1 MVRQLTFEQ
10 IKKIWESDL
19 WSDKSKIEVLKDGV
33 FQPQEIK
40 PMSCMVFNNLNR
52 LDENIFN
59 IYDPLFLGYDND
71 GIKAV
76 NSGHRTSVLHYRTRG
91 ALCDLDSRRKGYS
104 DALMQSLE
112 EDAVDLGC
120 ELIWTFSKTSSIP
133 FYESCGFEKTGQ
145 GNKTNWYM
153 YKYL

>member
-1 MVRQLTFEQ
+1 MVRKLTFDE
-10 IKKIWESDL
+10 IKKIWKSDL

-52 LDENIFN
+52 LDESIFN
-59 IYDPLFLGYDND
+59 MYTPLFLGYDSD

-76 NSGHRTSVLHYRTRG
+76 NSGHRTSVSHYRTRG
-91 ALCDLDSRRKGYS
+91 AWCDISSRRKGYGQEIMHI
-104 DALMQSLE
+104 LV
-112 EDAVDLGC
+112 EDAVKFEC
-120 ELIWTFSKTSSIP
+120 ELIWTFSKTSSIS
-133 FYESCGFEKTGQ
+133 FYESCGFKKTGH